1 MKSKKR
7 VTKAVIPAAGMGT
20 RFLPA
25 TKAMPKEML
34 PILDKPTI
42 QFIVEEA
49 VASGIEDILIIV
61 SQYKNSIMDHFD
73 YFFELEERLKQKN
86 KVDDYKL
93 VRNISDMAHI
103 HYIRQKE
110 PMGLGHAINMAKRFI
125 GNEPFA
131 ILLGDD
137 VILQK
142 NNFDKPALK
151 QCIELFEEKE
161 KSIVGV
167 QQIDPK
173 DVDKYGIIDP
183 LEPIDPINHYMKVKN
198 MIEKPN
204 PNESPSN
211 YAILGRYVLTPSIFQ
226 ELEETPI
233 SSRGEIEITSALLS
247 LAHKEGVYA
256 KEFTGKRYDIGSK
269 IGYLKATL
277 DISLS
282 KSDVRDE
289 LLEYMEFLVNSNK

>member
-1 MKSKKR
+1 MKKR

-86 KVDDYKL
+86 KVEDYKL

-137 VILQK
+137 VIVQ
-142 NNFDKPALK
+142 NNQSDKPALK
-151 QCIELFEEKE
+151 QCIELFEEKNV
-161 KSIVGV
+161 SIVGV
-167 QQIDPK
+167 QEVEHK
-173 DVDKYGIIDP
+173 EVSKYGIIDP
-183 LEPIDPINHYMKVKN
+183 LEQLDLKTKSMKVKN
-198 MIEKPN
+198 MIEKPD
-204 PNESPSN
+204 PSISPSN
-211 YAILGRYVLTPSIFQ
+211 YAILGRYVLTPSIFK
-226 ELEETPI
+226 ELEETQVSP
-233 SSRGEIEITSALLS
+233 RGEIEITGSLLN
-247 LAHKEGVYA
+247 LAQKEGVYA
-256 KEFTGKRYDIGSK
+256 KVFTGKRYDIGSK

-282 KSDVRDE
+282 KPDVRDE
-289 LLEYMEFLVNSNK
+289 LLEYMKLLVKTNK

>member
-1 MKSKKR
+1 MKKR

-86 KVDDYKL
+86 KVEDYKL

-137 VILQK
+137 VIVQ
-142 NNFDKPALK
+142 NNQSDKPALK
-151 QCIELFEEKE
+151 QCIELFEEKNV
-161 KSIVGV
+161 SIVGV
-167 QQIDPK
+167 QEVEHK
-173 DVDKYGIIDP
+173 EVSKYGIIDP
-183 LEPIDPINHYMKVKN
+183 LEQVDLKTQSMRVKN
-198 MIEKPN
+198 MIEKPD
-204 PNESPSN
+204 PSISPSN
-211 YAILGRYVLTPSIFQ
+211 YAILGRYVLTPSIFK
-226 ELEETPI
+226 ELEETQVSP
-233 SSRGEIEITSALLS
+233 RGEIEITGSLLN
-247 LAHKEGVYA
+247 LAQKEGVYA
-256 KEFTGKRYDIGSK
+256 KVFTGKRYDIGSK

-282 KSDVRDE
+282 KPDIRDE
-289 LLEYMEFLVNSNK
+289 LLEYMKLLVETNK

>member
-1 MKSKKR
+1 MKKR

-86 KVDDYKL
+86 KVEDYKL

-137 VILQK
+137 VIVQ
-142 NNFDKPALK
+142 NNQSDKPALK
-151 QCIELFEEKE
+151 QCIELFEEKNV
-161 KSIVGV
+161 SIVGV
-167 QQIDPK
+167 QEVEHK
-173 DVDKYGIIDP
+173 EVSKYGIIDP
-183 LEPIDPINHYMKVKN
+183 LEQVDLKTQSMRVKN
-198 MIEKPN
+198 MIEKPD
-204 PNESPSN
+204 PSISPSN
-211 YAILGRYVLTPSIFQ
+211 YAILGRYVLTPSIFK
-226 ELEETPI
+226 ELEETQVSP
-233 SSRGEIEITSALLS
+233 RGEIEITGSLLN
-247 LAHKEGVYA
+247 LAQKEGVYA
-256 KEFTGKRYDIGSK
+256 KVFTGKRYDIGSK

-282 KSDVRDE
+282 KPDVRDE
-289 LLEYMEFLVNSNK
+289 LLEYMKLLVETNK